1 MFSASDKSPLSP
13 LIITFGKCFSAV
25 LSEVLLMMPFGI
37 LQNHKNGLTCLSGL
51 RPKNSIFWYNF
62 LTLWYIASV
71 GLEYEE
77 VV

>member
-1 MFSASDKSPLSP
+1 
-13 LIITFGKCFSAV
+13 
-25 LSEVLLMMPFGI
+25 MMPFGI

-51 RPKNSIFWYNF
+51 RPKNSISWYDF